1 MPEQLHYPGNI
12 TNFDPDHML
21 GPDQFGRRLI
31 IKSMSYD
38 ADTDVTTATLRA
50 VLPDEHRERVLGAGG
65 LKQQAEART
74 RLARLFGG

>member
-12 TNFDPDHML
+12 ANFDPDHML

-50 VLPDEHRERVLGAGG
+50 VLPDEYRERVLGADGQKEQAQARGRIGG
-65 LKQQAEART
+65 L
-74 RLARLFGG
+74 FNG